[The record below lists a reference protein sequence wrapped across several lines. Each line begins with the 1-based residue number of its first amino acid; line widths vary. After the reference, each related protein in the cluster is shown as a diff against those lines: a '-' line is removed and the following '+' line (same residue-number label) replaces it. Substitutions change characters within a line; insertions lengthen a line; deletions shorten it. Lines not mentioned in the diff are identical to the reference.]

1 MYLPGT
7 EGNKKI
13 VETFGEAVFN
23 PEDGTINRKVLG
35 ALVFGE
41 DNKHNMKRLTDI
53 VWPGI
58 YSLAQQEISRL
69 RSEGV
74 AKVVLV
80 EAAVL
85 VEAGWGDL
93 VDELW
98 VLYVEEEVACERLM
112 KRNSL
117 SREECLKRIQ
127 SQLSNEARLAAATI
141 KIDAGGAEET
151 VREKVSAEY
160 LRLLA
165 RV

>member
-1 MYLPGT
+1 
-7 EGNKKI
+7 
-13 VETFGEAVFN
+13 
-23 PEDGTINRKVLG
+23 
-35 ALVFGE
+35 
-41 DNKHNMKRLTDI
+41 MKRLTDI

-74 AKVVLV
+74 ARVVLV